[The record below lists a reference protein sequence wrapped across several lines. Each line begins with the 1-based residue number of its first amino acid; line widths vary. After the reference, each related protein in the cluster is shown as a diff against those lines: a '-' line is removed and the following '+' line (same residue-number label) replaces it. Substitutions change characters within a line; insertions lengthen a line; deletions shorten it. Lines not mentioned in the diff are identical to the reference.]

1 MNFSQSLSEYA
12 LNNMLLLMGCI
23 VLLSC
28 QTFFTVRK
36 FKNIGFLFSLVVFT
50 VVHLLLFKSDPIYIF
65 LVLVLLPVFLFVFVL
80 LAVFDKS
87 AQKAKEDPFFVE
99 ILTDKKKKVYLEN
112 INTGVAIFG
121 ASGAGKSA
129 GPIFWLLK
137 HFAKYNFAGIIYD
150 YKDYELTEIAYPLFK
165 SKLTDFRIFCLHD
178 VNRSVRINPIDPK
191 FMKTEADVNGIISTL
206 VLNLGQSDGDSDAS
220 RFFREGTESLMSAV
234 IWRLKT
240 EYPDKCNLPF
250 LVAFLLSAD
259 NHHEKI
265 ESKGGQ
271 VLVNPYKKLVDWICK
286 DQRAEI
292 LGSVFLTGLSNERQ
306 TASLYGT
313 LAAALRKLASPEMFY
328 LLSSNEMDLDINSKG
343 KRTVVSIINSPGKAE
358 ASYSPILATV
368 LDSILTNMS
377 ERNRPPSFTLVDEAP
392 TIKIMGLARRI
403 ATLRSFG
410 LAFVYCVQDK
420 IQSVAQW
427 SGKEYKMKEIF
438 SNLSTIFM
446 GKVNDPDTA
455 KYYQNYFELIKEKQ
469 VSVSKGKGDIF
480 SSPDKGGTRVTTS
493 TKDKNKVLAH
503 EFFKLR
509 AGEFV
514 KFSAGEDVK
523 FRFYYEAPEK
533 EIPLPVREVTPTM
546 LDQNY
551 ERILNEAK
559 NFLK

>member
-551 ERILNEAK
+551 ERILKEAK

>member
-1 MNFSQSLSEYA
+1 MEAVIKICREYMMNH
-12 LNNMLLLMGCI
+12 MLLLTGCI
-23 VLLSC
+23 AFLSC
-28 QTFFTVRK
+28 QTFLSVRK
-36 FKNIGFLFSLVVFT
+36 FKTIGFLFSLVVFT
-50 VVHLLLFKSDPIYIF
+50 VVHFLFFRAAPLPIF
-65 LVLVLLPVFLFVFVL
+65 LLLVLLPVFVVVFVL

-87 AQKAKEDPFFVE
+87 AQKKEDPFFVE

-137 HFAKYNFAGIIYD
+137 HFAKYEFAGIIYD

-165 SKLTDFRIFCLHD
+165 SRQIEFKIFCLHD

-265 ESKGGQ
+265 ESRGGQ
-271 VLVNPYKKLVDWICK
+271 ILVNPYKKLVDWICK

-328 LLSSNEMDLDINSKG
+328 LLSSNEMDLDINSEG

-523 FRFYYEAPEK
+523 FRFYYEEPEK

-546 LDQNY
+546 LDRNY
-551 ERILNEAK
+551 ECILNDAK

>member
-50 VVHLLLFKSDPIYIF
+50 VLHLLLFKSDPIYIF

-165 SKLTDFRIFCLHD
+165 SKLADFRIFCLHD
-178 VNRSVRINPIDPK
+178 VNRSIRINPIDPK

-265 ESKGGQ
+265 ESRGGQ
-271 VLVNPYKKLVDWICK
+271 ILVNPYKKLVDWICK

-328 LLSSNEMDLDINSKG
+328 LLSSNEMDLDINSEG

-551 ERILNEAK
+551 ESILNDAK